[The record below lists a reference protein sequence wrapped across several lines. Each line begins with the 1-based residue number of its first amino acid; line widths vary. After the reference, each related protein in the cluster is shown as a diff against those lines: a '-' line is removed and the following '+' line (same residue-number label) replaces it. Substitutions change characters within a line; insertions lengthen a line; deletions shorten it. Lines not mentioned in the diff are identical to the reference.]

1 MYYKL
6 DLDEFF
12 KDEYINL
19 NNNEGIGAMGIITS
33 KQIINVYNDYGLN
46 KKDNKMYLGLSNHY
60 EMTKKILTDIYGKYY
75 DSYMYELISI
85 KYWNSPYFKII
96 AFYLP
101 TLLTESEYKFMESL
115 NDYYSDIFK
124 KYDITVCSYTF
135 GDNIFEYGPA
145 IELKS
150 RMDLI
155 LDEAHD
161 RVDKTLVR
169 KKEEKILKI

>member
-75 DSYMYELISI
+75 DSYMYDLIS
-85 KYWNSPYFKII
+85 F
-96 AFYLP
+96 
-101 TLLTESEYKFMESL
+101 
-115 NDYYSDIFK
+115 
-124 KYDITVCSYTF
+124 
-135 GDNIFEYGPA
+135 
-145 IELKS
+145 
-150 RMDLI
+150 
-155 LDEAHD
+155 
-161 RVDKTLVR
+161 
-169 KKEEKILKI
+169 